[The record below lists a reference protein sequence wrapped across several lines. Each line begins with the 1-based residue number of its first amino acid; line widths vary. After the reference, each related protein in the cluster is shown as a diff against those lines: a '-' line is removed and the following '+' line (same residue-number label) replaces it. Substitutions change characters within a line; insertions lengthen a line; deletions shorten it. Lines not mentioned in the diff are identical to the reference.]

1 MKLNRIISFTI
12 GNSLFLFIFGAL
24 LASCQ
29 KKAFQP
35 HGALTK
41 LKNSTGRSIASLH
54 NTVPH
59 FSSYQDPKQIIL
71 FCENTTKKV
80 KVCYD
85 KYITETLTEFKKNH
99 PKLRNEQLDNL
110 RETTDFQVVKQNFN
124 EIVAIVMKKNQKN
137 IQSLVNSRSEFCEKH
152 SKYDLNKC
160 LTQYIEKDTFTILNQ
175 FHAHNK
181 LNGHEYIYFKDQF
194 RKDLESKLQMASEK
208 INLKRKT
215 I

>member
-1 MKLNRIISFTI
+1 MKLNKIISFTI

-29 KKAFQP
+29 KKAYQS

-41 LKNSTGRSIASLH
+41 ITTGQSRSIASLH

-59 FSSYQDPKQIIL
+59 FSTYQDPKQIMVY
-71 FCENTTKKV
+71 CENTTKKV

-85 KYITETLTEFKKNH
+85 KHITESLTKFKKNH
-99 PKLRNEQLDNL
+99 PKLRNDQLDNL
-110 RETTDFQVVKQNFN
+110 RETTNYQVIKQSFK
-124 EIVAIVMKKNQKN
+124 EIVSFIMKSNKKN

-160 LTQYIEKDTFTILNQ
+160 LTQYLEKDTFTILNQ
-175 FHAHNK
+175 FHAKNK
-181 LNGHEYIYFKDQF
+181 LNGHEYIYFKDIF
-194 RKDLESKLQMASEK
+194 RTELESKFHNASEK
-208 INLKRKT
+208 INLKRKA